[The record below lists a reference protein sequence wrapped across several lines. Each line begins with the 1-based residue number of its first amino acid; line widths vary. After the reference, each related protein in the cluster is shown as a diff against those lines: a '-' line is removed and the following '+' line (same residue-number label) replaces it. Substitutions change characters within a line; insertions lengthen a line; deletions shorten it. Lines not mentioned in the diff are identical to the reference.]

1 MKLRSLLTSHTLCNM
16 KFLLSDMHTHTHTH
30 THNQERETEEE
41 KNIKHGDNIVV
52 IDK

>member
-30 THNQERETEEE
+30 TNQERDRGGK